1 MENKISHKPAGDGL
15 ASDRQTHIKGEQ
27 KRIARMVTKK
37 FKKYYLT
44 GGTALSFYFNHRVS
58 EDLDFFSQS
67 YTKEDPDKIMNFIA
81 KLTGFK
87 FKLEAE
93 QDNPKLIP
101 MKVYLL
107 ELKRGCVL
115 KIDFVQDFQENIKKI
130 KNGLHSLEDIYY
142 RKMSIGTRTAGKLDV
157 IGQEIPSGRQS
168 VKDLFDIY
176 YLSKHYRPLSDF
188 FFEYFSYDKT
198 EGLIAWYRGF
208 NRMDLKVGL
217 LDLVPKVDTGEVIR
231 HLDGEILKKLP
242 EKLI

>member
-1 MENKISHKPAGDGL
+1 MGNKISY
-15 ASDRQTHIKGEQ
+15 IKSEQ
-27 KRIARMVTKK
+27 KRITGFVTKN
-37 FKKYYLT
+37 FKRYYLT
-44 GGTALSFYFNHRVS
+44 GGTALSFYFNHRFS

-67 YTKEDPDKIMNFIA
+67 YAKEDPDKIMNFIA

-93 QDNPKLIP
+93 QDDPKLIP

-107 ELKRGCVL
+107 ELKKRSIL
-115 KIDFVQDFQENIKKI
+115 KIDFVQDFKQNLKKI

-142 RKMSIGTRTAGKLDV
+142 RKMSIGTQTAGKSD
-157 IGQEIPSGRQS
+157 ITGKEIPSGRQS

-176 YLSKHYRPLSDF
+176 YLSKHYSPLSDF
-188 FFEYFSYDKT
+188 FFEYFSYDKA

-217 LDLVPKVDTGEVIR
+217 MDLVPKVDTGAVIR
-231 HLDGEILKKLP
+231 HLDNEILKKLP